1 MKFKKILGIL
11 VLLVFANT
19 FLYAQ
24 SDNVKVIC
32 SDKKVMI
39 KGKPY
44 YIHIVKKGESVY
56 AISKAYGVMQRD
68 IAMEN
73 HEVFDGIQEGQS
85 LKIPITLKKYQN
97 RETDKYYYHTVKQ
110 GETIYYLTRKYDV
123 KEKDIY
129 KLNPKAKKG
138 LQIGQVIKIAK
149 PKKVKDKYPQEDDKY
164 IYHKVAKKQTL
175 YSLSKKY
182 GLSQEVII
190 GANPEIEKIGL
201 QFDMVVRIPKKQ
213 VPGIVEITDTV
224 FIDTLSVDS
233 LVSDSAINDCAV
245 LDYSNNPVKY
255 KVALMLPFIKDDII
269 LSEEVD
275 LKEIKQVREK
285 TFLEFYEGVLLAIE
299 NLQNKGLD
307 LELYIYDTER
317 DTLAILEILKKN
329 EMTTMD
335 LIIGPVYSDLF
346 PIVANFAR
354 KNKINIISPLSS
366 NIELTKSNPFVFQ
379 VVPSFYTQ
387 LDEAIKFLGNSQK
400 SNFIIVHNDTKEEL
414 DLIEIYKPKILN
426 AFALNDS
433 SSHVLIREISFKQKG
448 IKGIVPLLLKDTGN
462 VIIIP
467 SSDQAFVSDVVTRI
481 FIQYNKDYDITLI
494 GFPVWTKFENISLEY
509 FHKLQLNSFSSYY
522 VDYDNDNVKE
532 FVKQYRKIYL
542 GEPGS
547 YSFAGYD
554 VTKYFLTALMNYGT
568 DFPLCLDSL
577 KIETLQSKFKF
588 NKIDETG
595 GYENTGA
602 FIIRYDKEF
611 NVNSITEEDLYVKE
625 EEGVEQTIE

>member
-1 MKFKKILGIL
+1 MELRKILGIV
-11 VLLVFANT
+11 VLFVFVNT
-19 FLYAQ
+19 LLYAQ
-24 SDNVKVIC
+24 GDNVKVVC
-32 SDKKVMI
+32 SDKKVTI

-56 AISKAYGVMQRD
+56 AISKAYGVMQKD

-73 HEVFDGIQEGQS
+73 PEVFDGIQEGQS
-85 LKIPITLKKYQN
+85 LKIPIILKQDQN

-138 LQIGQVIKIAK
+138 LQIGEVIKIAK
-149 PKKVKDKYPQEDDKY
+149 PKKIKDKYPREDDKY

-182 GLSQEVII
+182 NLSQEVII
-190 GANPEIEKIGL
+190 VANPEIEKIGL

-213 VPGIVEITDTV
+213 VPEIMEIADTIYTDT
-224 FIDTLSVDS
+224 LGVDS
-233 LVSDSAINDCAV
+233 LVSDSVINDCVV
-245 LDYSNNPVKY
+245 LDYLNKPVKY
-255 KVALMLPFIKDDII
+255 KVALMLPFIKDGITLI
-269 LSEEVD
+269 EEVD
-275 LKEIKQVREK
+275 LKEIKHVREK
-285 TFLEFYEGVLLAIE
+285 TFLEFYEGALLAIE
-299 NLQNKGLD
+299 NLQNKGLE
-307 LELYIYDTER
+307 LELYVYDTKR
-317 DTLAILEILKKN
+317 DTAAILEIINKD
-329 EMTTMD
+329 EMITMD

-387 LDEAIKFLGNSQK
+387 LDEAIMFLGNSQK

-414 DLIEIYKPKILN
+414 SLIEIYKPKIIN

-433 SSHVLIREISFKQKG
+433 NNHILIREASFKQNG
-448 IKGIVPLLLKDTGN
+448 IKGIAPLLLKDTGN

-481 FIQYNKDYDITLI
+481 FIQYHEDYDITLI
-494 GFPVWTKFENISLEY
+494 GFPIWAKFENISLEY
-509 FHKLQLNSFSSYY
+509 FHELQLNSFSSYY
-522 VDYDNDNVKE
+522 IDYDNYNVKE

-542 GEPGS
+542 GEPGA

-554 VTKYFLTALMNYGT
+554 IANYFLTALMNYGT
-568 DFPLCLDSL
+568 DFSACLDSL
-577 KIETLQSKFKF
+577 KIETMQSKFKF

-595 GYENTGA
+595 GYENSGT

-611 NVNSITEEDLYVKE
+611 NVNSITEEDLYLKE
-625 EEGVEQTIE
+625 EEGVE